1 MAAPALRIS
10 TAPSWWQSSNEGQA
24 GKFQKDSSKNIH
36 SPSVLLPSL
45 CSEHLCP
52 DALPLFSAPK
62 GFLRAG
68 SIYGFICSW
77 VFGRREWF
85 LILTNCT
92 LPLVTQKSLFL
103 KNISSAS
110 YFFWANTERIF
121 SKKQYSLPI
130 ALLGFK
136 FPPLISFSTLIKG
149 CNTKIQEHSLC
160 LPCTSQLF

>member
-1 MAAPALRIS
+1 MRIS
-10 TAPSWWQSSNEGQA
+10 TGPLWRQSSNEGQA

-36 SPSVLLPSL
+36 SPSVLLPSF

-52 DALPLFSAPK
+52 DALPLFFSAPK

-68 SIYGFICSW
+68 SIYGFICSR
-77 VFGRREWF
+77 VLGGRELF
-85 LILTNCT
+85 LILTNST
-92 LPLVTQKSLFL
+92 LPSVTQKSLFL

-110 YFFWANTERIF
+110 HFFWANTERIF
-121 SKKQYSLPI
+121 SKKQYPLPT

-136 FPPLISFSTLIKG
+136 FPPLVSFSTPIKG
-149 CNTKIQEHSLC
+149 CITKIQEHSLC

>member
-110 YFFWANTERIF
+110 HFFWANTERIF
-121 SKKQYSLPI
+121 SKKQSWCFSKVQTEHWPRTPTLATVCKPRC
-130 ALLGFK
+130 LGATAV
-136 FPPLISFSTLIKG
+136 L
-149 CNTKIQEHSLC
+149 H
-160 LPCTSQLF
+160 

>member
-1 MAAPALRIS
+1 MLKWKKQEKIPLKSVQFSASALPSPSSIFSPPLVGMAAIA
-10 TAPSWWQSSNEGQA
+10 SWLVQQ
-24 GKFQKDSSKNIH
+24 H
-36 SPSVLLPSL
+36 SPW
-45 CSEHLCP
+45 
-52 DALPLFSAPK
+52 LPLFSAPK